1 MLEQYVHTNNPSF
14 LTTYTRN
21 PSVLKMMR
29 TVAKDIYP
37 DSYDDELSALAE
49 EMPGASRG
57 EDGVIYHV
65 DRYGEGG
72 LFKDFD
78 PADHPLSPGEL
89 PLKSRFLELQNV
101 RSALVVAA
109 RIGMETTQ

>member
-1 MLEQYVHTNNPSF
+1 MLEQYVHANNPPF
-14 LTTYTRN
+14 LTTYTRS

-29 TVAKDIYP
+29 TVANDIYP
-37 DSYDDELSALAE
+37 DNYDDELYALAR
-49 EMPGASRG
+49 EMPGASQR
-57 EDGVIYHV
+57 EDGAIYHI

-78 PADHPLSPGEL
+78 PADHPLSPGEP

-109 RIGMETTQ
+109 RISMETTR